1 MITYIIIAICSAA
14 AAGAAAWLVSR
25 SVYKSQMEVK
35 ELSLRN
41 ECDSQI
47 LTLKKELESAAL
59 VHQSELNA
67 RTEIL
72 KKENEALKEMFSK
85 EKENAQQMS
94 RQTQENYEKALKEMK
109 ETVVNSMTAETEK
122 LLKTREK
129 ELKEGNQT
137 NMDGILKPLKESIS
151 AMEKAM
157 KDNADSHLKSTTE
170 LSEQLKNAV
179 KEMQE
184 KTSDVGRKADTL
196 SEALTGKPKVQG
208 CFGENFLDAI
218 LAGEGLQEG
227 THYTRE
233 AANDDLS
240 RPDFVFHFKDGYEE
254 KDLVVDSK
262 VSLTAFVDYMNA
274 TTPEDKASAL
284 DRHIKSVRK
293 HIDELSRKEY
303 AKKRAKSFADYVLMF
318 MPRDMAFRVALEADP
333 MLWQEA
339 YQKNVLI
346 ATEQTIMPFLKIIQ
360 LTWNKFQQDTNTQK
374 ITIAAQ
380 NMIDRVGAFYDAYI
394 DLGKKLKSVTTA
406 YNSGVSKLKE
416 GGQSI
421 TTSAKQVME
430 LGVKRSKGK
439 EFIVPDQMIEIE
451 SDNE

>member
-1 MITYIIIAICSAA
+1 MVICIVIAACAA
-14 AAGAAAWLVSR
+14 LVAGAAVWMVLR
-25 SVYKSQMEVK
+25 STYKSQMETR
-35 ELSLRN
+35 ELLLRN
-41 ECDSQI
+41 EYDSQI
-47 LTLKKELESAAL
+47 LSLKKELESQAL
-59 VHQSELNA
+59 LHQSEVNSQ
-67 RTEIL
+67 
-72 KKENEALKEMFSK
+72 KE
-85 EKENAQQMS
+85 MS
-94 RQTQENYEKALKEMK
+94 RQAQENYEKALKEMK

-122 LLKTREK
+122 LLKAREK
-129 ELKEGNQT
+129 ELKEGNQN

-157 KDNADSHLKSTTE
+157 KDNASSHLETTAK

-233 AANDDLS
+233 AANEDLS

-274 TTPEDKASAL
+274 TTPEEKSAAL

-293 HIDELSRKEY
+293 HIEELSRKEY

-374 ITIAAQ
+374 ITVAAQ

-394 DLGKKLKSVTTA
+394 DLGKKLKSVTSA
-406 YNSGVSKLKE
+406 YNSGISKLKE

>member
-1 MITYIIIAICSAA
+1 MIIATIIAICSASITGVA
-14 AAGAAAWLVSR
+14 VWILTR
-25 SVYKSQMEVK
+25 SIYKSKIESL
-35 ELSLRN
+35 EL
-41 ECDSQI
+41 I
-47 LTLKKELESAAL
+47 HK
-59 VHQSELNA
+59 SELN
-67 RTEIL
+67 TQIEL
-72 KKENEALKEMFSK
+72 QKK
-85 EKENAQQMS
+85 EKESSMEMA
-94 RQTQENYEKALKEMK
+94 RLAQENYERALKEMK

-129 ELKEGNQT
+129 ELKENNQN
-137 NMDGILKPLKESIS
+137 NMDGILKPLKESIT

-157 KDNADSHLKSTTE
+157 KDNAVTHLKSTTE
-170 LSEQLKNAV
+170 LSEQLKQAV

-233 AANDDLS
+233 AANEDLS
-240 RPDFVFHFKDGYEE
+240 RPDFVFHFKDGFEE

-274 TTPEDKASAL
+274 ENPEDKKEAL

-293 HIDELSRKEY
+293 HIEELSRKEY

-318 MPRDMAFRVALEADP
+318 MPRDMAFRVALEAEP

-374 ITIAAQ
+374 ITVAAQ
-380 NMIDRVGAFYDAYI
+380 NMIDRVGAFYDAYT
-394 DLGKKLKSVTTA
+394 DLGKKLKAVNTS
-406 YNSGVSKLKE
+406 YNSGISKLKE

-430 LGVKRSKGK
+430 LGIKRSKGK
-439 EFIVPDQMIEIE
+439 DFVIPDQLIEMDTEIE
-451 SDNE
+451 

>member
-1 MITYIIIAICSAA
+1 MVICIVIAACAA
-14 AAGAAAWLVSR
+14 LVAGAAVWMVLR
-25 SVYKSQMEVK
+25 STYKSQMETR
-35 ELSLRN
+35 ELLLRN
-41 ECDSQI
+41 EYDSQI
-47 LTLKKELESAAL
+47 LSLKKELESQAL
-59 VHQSELNA
+59 LHQSEVNSQ
-67 RTEIL
+67 
-72 KKENEALKEMFSK
+72 KE
-85 EKENAQQMS
+85 MS
-94 RQTQENYEKALKEMK
+94 RQAQENYEKALKEMK

-122 LLKTREK
+122 LLKAREK
-129 ELKEGNQT
+129 ELKEGNQN

-157 KDNADSHLKSTTE
+157 KDNASSHLETTAK

-233 AANDDLS
+233 AANEDLS

-274 TTPEDKASAL
+274 TTPEEKSAAL

-293 HIDELSRKEY
+293 HIEELSRKEY

-374 ITIAAQ
+374 ITVAAQ
-380 NMIDRVGAFYDAYI
+380 NMIDRVGAFYDAFI
-394 DLGKKLKSVTTA
+394 DLGKKLKSVTSA
-406 YNSGVSKLKE
+406 YNSGISKLKE

-439 EFIVPDQMIEIE
+439 EFIVPDQKIEIE

>member
-1 MITYIIIAICSAA
+1 MITTIIIALCSAIV
-14 AAGAAAWLVSR
+14 AGIAAWVLTS
-25 SVYKSQMEVK
+25 SIYKSKIEGQ
-35 ELSLRN
+35 SL
-41 ECDSQI
+41 I
-47 LTLKKELESAAL
+47 
-59 VHQSELNA
+59 HQSELKTQ
-67 RTEIL
+67 TELL
-72 KKENEALKEMFSK
+72 KKEKETSAEMI
-85 EKENAQQMS
+85 
-94 RQTQENYEKALKEMK
+94 RQAQENYERALKEMK
-109 ETVVNSMTAETEK
+109 ETVVSSMTAETEK

-129 ELKEGNQT
+129 ELKEGNQS
-137 NMDGILKPLKESIS
+137 NMDGILKPLKESIT

-157 KDNADSHLKSTTE
+157 KDNAVSHLKSTTE
-170 LSEQLKNAV
+170 LSEQLKQAV
-179 KEMQE
+179 KDMQE
-184 KTSDVGRKADTL
+184 KTSDVGKKADTL

-233 AANDDLS
+233 AANEDLS
-240 RPDFVFHFKDGYEE
+240 RPDFVFHFKDGFEE

-274 TTPEDKASAL
+274 ETPEEKAAAL

-293 HIDELSRKEY
+293 HIEELSRKEY

-318 MPRDMAFRVALEADP
+318 MPRDMAFRVALEAEP

-380 NMIDRVGAFYDAYI
+380 NMIDRVGAFYDAYT
-394 DLGKKLKSVTTA
+394 DLGKKLKAVNTS
-406 YNSGVSKLKE
+406 YNSGIFKLKE

-430 LGVKRSKGK
+430 LGIKRSKGK
-439 EFIVPDQMIEIE
+439 DFVVPEQMIELESEIE
-451 SDNE
+451 

>member
-1 MITYIIIAICSAA
+1 MVICIVIAACAA
-14 AAGAAAWLVSR
+14 LVAGAAVWMVLR
-25 SVYKSQMEVK
+25 STYKSQMETRELLLRK
-35 ELSLRN
+35 EY
-41 ECDSQI
+41 DSQI
-47 LTLKKELESAAL
+47 LSLKKELESQAL
-59 VHQSELNA
+59 LHQSEVNSQ
-67 RTEIL
+67 
-72 KKENEALKEMFSK
+72 KE
-85 EKENAQQMS
+85 MS
-94 RQTQENYEKALKEMK
+94 RQAQENYEKALKEMK

-122 LLKTREK
+122 LLKAREK
-129 ELKEGNQT
+129 ELKEDNQN

-157 KDNADSHLKSTTE
+157 KDNASSHLETTAK

-233 AANDDLS
+233 AANEDLS

-274 TTPEDKASAL
+274 TTPEEKSAAL

-374 ITIAAQ
+374 ITVAAQ

-406 YNSGVSKLKE
+406 YNSGISKLRE

>member
-1 MITYIIIAICSAA
+1 MVICIVIAACAA
-14 AAGAAAWLVSR
+14 LVAGAAVWMVLR
-25 SVYKSQMEVK
+25 STYKSQMETR
-35 ELSLRN
+35 ELLLRN
-41 ECDSQI
+41 EYDSQI
-47 LTLKKELESAAL
+47 LSLKKELESQAL
-59 VHQSELNA
+59 LHQSEVNSQ
-67 RTEIL
+67 
-72 KKENEALKEMFSK
+72 KE
-85 EKENAQQMS
+85 MS
-94 RQTQENYEKALKEMK
+94 RQAQENYEKALKEMK

-122 LLKTREK
+122 LLKAREK
-129 ELKEGNQT
+129 ELKEGNQN

-157 KDNADSHLKSTTE
+157 KDNASSHLETTAK

-233 AANDDLS
+233 AANEDLS

-274 TTPEDKASAL
+274 TTPEEKSAAL

-374 ITIAAQ
+374 ITVAAQ

-394 DLGKKLKSVTTA
+394 DLGKKLKSGTTA
-406 YNSGVSKLKE
+406 YNSGISKLKE

>member
-1 MITYIIIAICSAA
+1 MMLYFIVAACCTVIA
-14 AAGAAAWLVSR
+14 GTAAWLITRSTYRSR
-25 SVYKSQMEVK
+25 LEAQEQAVRKEAEVK
-35 ELSLRN
+35 IQLL
-41 ECDSQI
+41 Q
-47 LTLKKELESAAL
+47 KEIETKDLL
-59 VHQSELNA
+59 HQSELAA
-67 RTEIL
+67 RTDLL
-72 KKENEALKEMFSK
+72 KKENESLKEIYET
-85 EKENAQQMS
+85 EKANAAEMA
-94 RQTQENYEKALKEMK
+94 RQAQDTYEKALKEMK
-109 ETVVNSMTAETEK
+109 ETVINSMTAETEK

-129 ELKEGNQT
+129 ELKEGNHNT
-137 NMDGILKPLKESIS
+137 MDGILKPLKESIT

-170 LSEQLKNAV
+170 LSEQLKQAV
-179 KEMQE
+179 KDMQE

-227 THYTRE
+227 IHYTRE

-254 KDLVVDSK
+254 KDLIVDSK

-274 TTPEDKASAL
+274 ATPEEKAGAL

-293 HIDELSRKEY
+293 HIEELSRKEY
-303 AKKRAKSFADYVLMF
+303 ARKTAKSFADYVLMF
-318 MPRDMAFRVALEADP
+318 MPRDMAFRAALEADP
-333 MLWQEA
+333 ALWQDA

-346 ATEQTIMPFLKIIQ
+346 ATEQTIMPFLKIMQ
-360 LTWNKFQQDTNTQK
+360 LTWNKYHHDTNTLK
-374 ITIAAQ
+374 ITAAAQ
-380 NMIDRVGAFYDAYI
+380 NMIDRVASFYDSYI
-394 DLGKKLKSVTTA
+394 DLGKKLKSVTVA
-406 YNSGVSKLKE
+406 YNSGISKLKPE
-416 GGQSI
+416 GQSI

-439 EFIVPDQMIEIE
+439 EFVIPEEMIEMANVDE
-451 SDNE
+451 